1 MDRVAL
7 CSDRNNNL
15 SVKLMVRH
23 TRRPEVSV
31 HDFIIFFFFVKN
43 VYFVVS
49 FFGCVNDM
57 HIPIRLVTNLVV
69 DMVKN
74 LFVGNKCYY

>member
-31 HDFIIFFFFVKN
+31 HDFIIFFFCQNCMFS
-43 VYFVVS
+43 VVS
-49 FFGCVNDM
+49 FFGCVTDM
-57 HIPIRLVTNLVV
+57 CIPFRLVINLVV
-69 DMVKN
+69 DMVKKV
-74 LFVGNKCYY
+74 FVGP